1 MPVFLLPILTG
12 IGTALRVPA
21 IAAFFAGLAA
31 NILAWFSARM
41 ARGLAINLTVITL
54 IIGLATAVAASIYAL
69 AAGLSFIAP
78 PYLSVAWG
86 MLVPAN
92 AIPCMSAVLSAR
104 VIRWV
109 WAWQFY
115 VITKMSS

>member
-1 MPVFLLPILTG
+1 P
-12 IGTALRVPA
+12 
-21 IAAFFAGLAA
+21 
-31 NILAWFSARM
+31 S
-41 ARGLAINLTVITL
+41 
-54 IIGLATAVAASIYAL
+54 
-69 AAGLSFIAP
+69 
-78 PYLSVAWG
+78 LSVAWG
-86 MLVPAN
+86 MVVPAN